1 MKKPRLYMMVTTDE
15 YELPTAIADT
25 AEELA
30 EIAGTSEQVV
40 NSQISRYEHGK
51 VKETPFR
58 RVFIEE
64 DNEEMKDYTPTTKI
78 CKEAYKKGLSNCQKD
93 KFGCEYC
100 DESVYLKKSGGV
112 SMK

>member
-15 YELPTAIADT
+15 FELPTAVTDT

-64 DNEEMKDYTPTTKI
+64 DTNNDIYR
-78 CKEAYKKGLSNCQKD
+78 
-93 KFGCEYC
+93 
-100 DESVYLKKSGGV
+100 V
-112 SMK
+112 